1 MEDTLMMLRFYA
13 MTAEN
18 VSVSLKHFPFSIFHF
33 SFAIEDRTARVLY
46 PSNEK

>member
-13 MTAEN
+13 MAAEN
-18 VSVSLKHFPFSIFHF
+18 VSMSLEHFPFSISHF